1 MNTYAQVVDGIVV
14 NVVVAD
20 PDWISQQPG
29 EWHLYDDER
38 PAAIGWTWDD
48 ENKRAIPPQPFPSW
62 TLDDNYRWQPPVPYP
77 SDGNRYTWDED
88 NGTWVPVEP

>member
-20 PDWISQQPG
+20 LDWISQQPG

-38 PAAIGWTWDD
+38 PAAIGWNYAEDAD
-48 ENKRAIPPQPFPSW
+48 AFYAPQPFPSW
-62 TLDDNYRWQPPVPYP
+62 TLDDDYRWQAPVPYP
-77 SDGNRYTWDED
+77 TDGGDYYWDEET
-88 NGTWVPVEP
+88 GTWLSQ